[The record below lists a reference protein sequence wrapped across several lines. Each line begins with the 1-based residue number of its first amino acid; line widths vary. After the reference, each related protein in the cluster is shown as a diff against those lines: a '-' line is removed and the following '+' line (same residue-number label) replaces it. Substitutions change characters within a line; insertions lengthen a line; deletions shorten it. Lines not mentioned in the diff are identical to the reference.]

1 MLREEVS
8 IPCGTL
14 TLEGVLEGPAENDRS
29 AAAAVIC
36 HPHPLYGGTMHNN
49 VVKALKKG
57 LVERGFV
64 CLRFNF
70 RGTGRSWG
78 SHGNGKDEVD
88 DVLAAIDFVLQRN
101 PADKRPLLVA
111 GYSFGCWVS
120 LKAAARDDRPTMLV
134 GISPPTD
141 VYDFNFL
148 SEELRPKLLIAGDDD
163 FVCSTQNFQELA
175 ERMPEPKRTVLL
187 PGADHFHVGHESALV
202 RELHAFLDTYG
213 QE

>member
-1 MLREEVS
+1 MLRDEVS

-14 TLEGVLEGPAENDRS
+14 TLEGVLERPSETRRP

-57 LVERGFV
+57 LLEKGFV

-78 SHGNGKDEVD
+78 THGNGVDEVE
-88 DVLAAIDFVLQRN
+88 DVLAAMDFILQRKDID
-101 PADKRPLLVA
+101 ARTLVLA

-120 LKAAARDDRPTMLV
+120 LKAAARDDRPTALV

-141 VYDFNFL
+141 VYDFSFL
-148 SEELRPKLLIAGDDD
+148 SAEKRPILLIAGDDD
-163 FVCSTQNFQELA
+163 FVCSTQHFRELVD
-175 ERMPEPKRTVLL
+175 RIPEPKRAVLL
-187 PGADHFHVGHESALV
+187 PGTDHFHVGGETAII
-202 RELHAFLDTYG
+202 RELHSFLDAG
-213 QE
+213 G